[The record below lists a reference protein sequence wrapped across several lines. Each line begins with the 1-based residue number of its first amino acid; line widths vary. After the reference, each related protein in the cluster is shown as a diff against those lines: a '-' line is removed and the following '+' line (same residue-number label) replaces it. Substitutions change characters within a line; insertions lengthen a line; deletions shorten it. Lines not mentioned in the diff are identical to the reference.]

1 MCETSGKTSSGTSD
15 KTSDADGLSDEELL
29 SLYQASGDET
39 YFEIIYHRRKDG
51 LRRFLLKFLHHQ
63 RHDQIDD
70 LIQIVFAELYH
81 LAPTIDRGK
90 FSVGGWLLQCAEC
103 RARDLIRRSTASKRY
118 TGTAESQIRES
129 NKLSDEDPSD
139 AVSRQEIADRVQSM
153 VRCLPPEEQEA
164 VLLTLE
170 GLSRREGAA
179 KLGITPGAFQG
190 RLARGILALQIIP
203 ARRWRPP

>member
-1 MCETSGKTSSGTSD
+1 MCGTSD
-15 KTSDADGLSDEELL
+15 ANVLSDEDLL
-29 SLYQASGDET
+29 SLYQTSGDET

-70 LIQIVFAELYH
+70 LIQIVFAELYDVS
-81 LAPTIDRGK
+81 PTIDRGK

-118 TGTAESQIRES
+118 SGAVESQVQES
-129 NKLSDEDPSD
+129 DKFSDEDPSD
-139 AVSRQEIADRVQSM
+139 AVSRQENADRVQIM
-153 VRCLPPEEQEA
+153 VRCLPHEEQEA

-170 GLSRREGAA
+170 GFSRREGAA

-190 RLARGILALQIIP
+190 RLARGILGLQVLP